1 MNLKNRLKKSL
12 TGGILIFLPVALLA
26 SAADA
31 ALFWG
36 IRSFMGI
43 LEGETLFSLWGWL
56 ALMLV
61 LSAIRFFALFWKLRL
76 SERWVLG
83 WWSCSMAWFLRS
95 VRALAPKNFH
105 TRSGERLV
113 ESAYESTMVL
123 QGNGGVFFQ
132 TVQAVLQLAVFL
144 PVLFYISWPL
154 TLFLFVVVV
163 PLIAWMQK
171 KLHRMG
177 PAEESLLTG
186 RSNFRS
192 DFYLVRTLY
201 RQWSSRG
208 ENRIMT
214 KKLLSQIRDLHD
226 AGLDVAVR
234 KGGLSLVMET
244 VSVVAM
250 VAVLA
255 FCAMLIS
262 AGWMDGTGLVLYCS
276 AVLLCYKP
284 VKECA
289 RMIPQM
295 RSVMSALHIL
305 EKFEKLPRKAVN
317 QWELGGN
324 SETDAE
330 NSRLVVENGAF
341 AYEGSDVSVFDSLD
355 LNLDASRPVL
365 VRGQNGVGKST
376 LLRLL
381 AGLEEWDRGRFHG
394 PDAMRSGV
402 FFVAQDL
409 ELPPRSLLVELLD
422 NLRRYNSQDVAPVV
436 GEFVRAAGAERL
448 FAKNGLSGGERARVA
463 LVWALASESSVVLL
477 DEPFASVTLA
487 DREPLLSAFL
497 DACVKLR
504 KWAIVVSHDDF
515 SPAMMQ
521 RLKLMEMK

>member
-1 MNLKNRLKKSL
+1 MDILKGS
-12 TGGILIFLPVALLA
+12 
-26 SAADA
+26 
-31 ALFWG
+31 
-36 IRSFMGI
+36 SFF
-43 LEGETLFSLWGWL
+43 TLWGWL

-61 LSAIRFFALFWKLRL
+61 LSVIRFLAMFWKLRL
-76 SERWVLG
+76 SERWVNAS
-83 WWSCSMAWFLRS
+83 WSCLMAWFLHS
-95 VRALAPKNFH
+95 VRLLAPKNFH

-154 TLFLFVVVV
+154 TLFLFMVVV
-163 PLIAWMQK
+163 PLIAWIQK
-171 KLHRMG
+171 RLHRMG

-186 RSNFRS
+186 RSTFRS
-192 DFYLVRTLY
+192 DLYLVRTLY

-214 KKLLSQIRDLHD
+214 KKLLSQIRNLHD

-250 VAVLA
+250 VAVLT

-289 RMIPQM
+289 RVIPQT

-317 QWELGGN
+317 QWELDGN
-324 SETDAE
+324 PETDAE

-341 AYEGSDVSVFDSLD
+341 AYEGSDVSVFDNLD
-355 LNLDASRPVL
+355 LDLDASRPVL

-381 AGLEEWDRGRFHG
+381 AGLEEWDRGRFRG

-409 ELPPRSLLVELLD
+409 ELPPRSLLVELLG
-422 NLRRYNSQDVAPVV
+422 NLRCCNSQNVASVV
-436 GEFVRAAGAERL
+436 DEFIRIACAERL

-463 LVWALASESSVVLL
+463 LVWALVSDSSVVLL
-477 DEPFASVTLA
+477 DEPFASVALA
-487 DREPLLSAFL
+487 DREQLLSAFL

-504 KWAIVVSHDDF
+504 KWAIVVSHDAF
-515 SPAMMQ
+515 SPTMMR
-521 RLKLMEMK
+521 RLKLMEM